1 MDSYEIDQTLK
12 SQKYNI
18 NFDIYLNICQSSPQL
33 SKIKYNPYENFF
45 EIWTKDNYYWQ
56 FFVYRKENKI

>member
-1 MDSYEIDQTLK
+1 MYSYEIDQTLK

-45 EIWTKDNYYWQ
+45 EIWTKDNYYS
-56 FFVYRKENKI
+56 I